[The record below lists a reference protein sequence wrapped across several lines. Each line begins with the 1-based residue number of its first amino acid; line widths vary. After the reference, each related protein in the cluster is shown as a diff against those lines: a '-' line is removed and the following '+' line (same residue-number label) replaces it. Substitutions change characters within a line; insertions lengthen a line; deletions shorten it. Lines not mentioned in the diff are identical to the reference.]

1 MAGANGQMEETKGG
15 SKFDAA
21 ASGGGREVG
30 GQGGARG
37 GPGGGNLFF
46 IALFL
51 FKKSLSS
58 LNDSRI
64 LNSRQ
69 CVCRCQATFG
79 IDKHFTFTQVITA
92 AAIWL
97 LHDHTKK

>member
-21 ASGGGREVG
+21 ASGGGREVVTWGPGG
-30 GQGGARG
+30 GQ
-37 GPGGGNLFF
+37 GGGNLFF
-46 IALFL
+46 IALFQ